1 MVMVFL
7 YNFFNKVIYVEQ
19 PYLFLTEQNIVCM
32 LIMALYKPK
41 QPSHIWYKTSVNFL
55 QNWDL
60 FN

>member
-55 QNWDL
+55 
-60 FN
+60 